1 MKNFVAFGKLVF
13 QLGVIAWIVFT
24 LNLGCAPTPLST
36 ALLSPKNAALP
47 HSIEPTQP
55 PQSLAPEDLIWELI
69 EQVEINRAL
78 TDLQRLTGEA
88 PICLDNECYT
98 IINRLTGS
106 EGLQWA
112 KDYVYQ
118 ELINLGYSV
127 EIRDW
132 SVSGYADQN
141 LIARKPGTVLPG
153 EEIYL
158 VAHLDGRNLDGVVRA
173 PAADDNASGVVSILE
188 LARVLSSRSLD
199 RTLVLLISTGEEF
212 GCLGVRSYLD
222 QLSAEELAAIQYVVN
237 IDMIGYDA
245 NRDGAME
252 LWSGDHPPSL
262 ILAQMLQEII
272 PEYQLELSPS
282 IVTGCD

>member
-1 MKNFVAFGKLVF
+1 MSV
-13 QLGVIAWIVFT
+13 
-24 LNLGCAPTPLST
+24 

-47 HSIEPTQP
+47 LSIEPTQP
-55 PQSLAPEDLIWELI
+55 LTSIAPEDLTWELI
-69 EQVEINRAL
+69 EQIDISRAL
-78 TDLQRLTGEA
+78 IDLQRLTGEA
-88 PICLDNECYT
+88 PICLDDECFT
-98 IINRLTGS
+98 IVNRLTGS

-118 ELINLGYSV
+118 KLVNLGYAV

-132 SVSGYADQN
+132 SRSGYADQN
-141 LIARKPGTVLPG
+141 LIARKPGTVLPD

-173 PAADDNASGVVSILE
+173 PAADDNASGVVDILE

-212 GCLGVRSYLD
+212 GCLGVHSYLD
-222 QLSAEELAAIQYVVN
+222 QLSAEELTHIQYAVN
-237 IDMIGYDA
+237 IDMVGYDA

-262 ILAQMLQEII
+262 VLAQMLGEKI
-272 PEYQLELSPS
+272 PEYQLELAPS